1 MKLSGRKAFVA
12 GCLAV
17 LAACGDDHPTGL
29 LKGEPMELAAARA
42 LWDAQ
47 GVDDYQMTV
56 RLTGPWANGTA
67 VIRVRDGVPVVVH
80 KIGQYQGAALLSFSE
95 HDTVEE
101 LFAMLGRDADR
112 VVAEFHPSLGLPVEG
127 FVDVH
132 AEMVDDESGFI
143 VESFE
148 RR

>member
-1 MKLSGRKAFVA
+1 MKLSGRNVGVA

-17 LAACGDDHPTGL
+17 LAACGGDLPTQP

-47 GVDDYQMTV
+47 GVDDYRMTV

-67 VIRVRDGVPVVVH
+67 VILVRDGVPVVVH
-80 KIGQYQGAALLSFSE
+80 QVGRYQGAALMSFSE

-112 VVAEFHPSLGLPVEG
+112 VIAEFHPHLGLPVEG
-127 FVDVH
+127 FLDVH
-132 AEMVDDESGFI
+132 AGMIDDESGFI